1 MTAKLTEQGLDGP
14 RIAAASGTTRQLV
27 IFLHGYGADGNDLIG
42 LAQQWAALL
51 PDAAFVAPHAPDP
64 CAQAPMGRQWYPIPT
79 TGDPHDNPDI
89 LAALDGLDRF
99 ITAECEAAALSEIS
113 VGLVGFS
120 QGARMALD
128 AGLRRNCAGLIG
140 YSGTTLE
147 PPKPRANRAMP
158 PPILLCHGD
167 ADQVVPIDA
176 MFDTLGRLTGPVR
189 WHVAAGLGHGID
201 QDGLALGGKFLATVF
216 SKDRDRFASPVAL
229 KG

>member
-1 MTAKLTEQGLDGP
+1 M
-14 RIAAASGTTRQLV
+14 
-27 IFLHGYGADGNDLIG
+27 
-42 LAQQWAALL
+42 
-51 PDAAFVAPHAPDP
+51 
-64 CAQAPMGRQWYPIPT
+64 
-79 TGDPHDNPDI
+79 
-89 LAALDGLDRF
+89 
-99 ITAECEAAALSEIS
+99 
-113 VGLVGFS
+113 
-120 QGARMALD
+120 
-128 AGLRRNCAGLIG
+128 
-140 YSGTTLE
+140 E

>member
-1 MTAKLTEQGLDGP
+1 MTAKLDGP

-42 LAQQWAALL
+42 LAHTWADVL

-64 CAQAPMGRQWYPIPT
+64 CGQAPMGRQWYTIPT
-79 TGDPHDNPDI
+79 MGDPHKIPDI

-99 ITAECEAAALSEIS
+99 ITDECEAAALSEIS
-113 VGLVGFS
+113 VAIVGFS

-128 AGLRRNCAGLIG
+128 AGFRRNCAGIVG
-140 YSGTTLE
+140 YSSPTFA
-147 PPKPRANRAMP
+147 PPKPRANSALP

-167 ADQVVPIDA
+167 ADEVVPIDA
-176 MFDTLGRLTGPVR
+176 MFDTLARLTGPAR

-216 SKDRDRFASPVAL
+216 SDERSRFAAPVAV
-229 KG
+229 GG